1 MMLRPPSA
9 WRVAVSLCVL
19 VVVVTLL
26 QLNSINTPQPGTMTP
41 RITTDKDVYHVGDT
55 VHAEYSYVNTNGW
68 AVLFSPPN
76 SYSGMSGSYENESS
90 PFGVIV
96 HATYVSDTFVVP
108 PGESFDMGSQDFKLG
123 KAGRFSIWCG
133 SASKVVDVLP

>member
-1 MMLRPPSA
+1 MLRLPSA
-9 WRVAVSLCVL
+9 WRFAVLLCVL

-90 PFGVIV
+90 PYGVIV
-96 HATYVSDTFVVP
+96 HATRVSDTFVVP
-108 PGESFDMGSQDFKLG
+108 PGESFDMGSQDFRLG